1 MAHLPL
7 SSQDCYLDF
16 LIWPPNVA
24 ALLLLLVVVVVVVVP
39 LGVRGLNDEYMN
51 AMCS

>member
-16 LIWPPNVA
+16 FNLASECSCVA
-24 ALLLLLVVVVVVVVP
+24 VVVVP
-39 LGVRGLNDEYMN
+39 LGVRGLNYEYMN

>member
-1 MAHLPL
+1 MAHPPL

-16 LIWPPNVA
+16 LNLASKCRCVA
-24 ALLLLLVVVVVVVVP
+24 VVVAVAVAV
-39 LGVRGLNDEYMN
+39 GVRGLNDEYMN

>member
-1 MAHLPL
+1 VAHPPL

-16 LIWPPNVA
+16 LNLASKCRCVA
-24 ALLLLLVVVVVVVVP
+24 VVVVVAVAVAV
-39 LGVRGLNDEYMN
+39 GVRGLNDEYMN

>member
-16 LIWPPNVA
+16 FNLASECSCVA
-24 ALLLLLVVVVVVVVP
+24 VVVVVVP
-39 LGVRGLNDEYMN
+39 LGVRGLNYEYMN